1 MLSEYSLVQMRLKSA
16 LEMIQATQKEWS
28 DYLADSEQWMGNCV
42 DQDGTFRSDIAP
54 TYKAMKMG
62 MSIRLVKT
70 IMERRKMRT
79 KTAKKASSMILS

>member
-1 MLSEYSLVQMRLKSA
+1 
-16 LEMIQATQKEWS
+16 
-28 DYLADSEQWMGNCV
+28 MGNCV

-70 IMERRKMRT
+70 IMERRKMKS
-79 KTAKKASSMILS
+79 KT